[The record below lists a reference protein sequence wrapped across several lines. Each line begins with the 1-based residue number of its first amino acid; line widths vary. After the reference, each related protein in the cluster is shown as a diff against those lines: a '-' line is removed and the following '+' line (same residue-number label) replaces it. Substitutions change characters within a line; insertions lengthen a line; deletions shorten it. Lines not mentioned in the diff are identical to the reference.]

1 MDMYWPLSYVSIRLL
16 CLLLALLVRKN
27 LVRIYIMS
35 TNLSV
40 EGFGRNISWK
50 EDAATAPGYTMTFK
64 EALHIVASDA
74 FIKLAVPSWAM
85 NKIERFRKVDTAFSE
100 LQVCTQS
107 NFQSH
112 Y

>member
-1 MDMYWPLSYVSIRLL
+1 
-16 CLLLALLVRKN
+16 
-27 LVRIYIMS
+27 MS

-100 LQVCTQS
+100 LQVCAQS
-107 NFQSH
+107 KFQSH